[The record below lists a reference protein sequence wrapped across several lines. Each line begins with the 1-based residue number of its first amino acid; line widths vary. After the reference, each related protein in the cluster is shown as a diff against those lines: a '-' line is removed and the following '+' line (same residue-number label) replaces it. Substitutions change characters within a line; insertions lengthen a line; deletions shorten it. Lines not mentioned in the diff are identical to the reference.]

1 MHLAEGRLGPAQH
14 STAAAK
20 AKVVEDPQRS
30 VSGSGRPLSS
40 EAAFWNRRRMTDER
54 LHRWPAVTLD
64 VKFVYPAG
72 GSCWPGRL
80 TAVMQRVRAE
90 RGPPSVPALVKVKS
104 GRAAEPEEAAA
115 TLSIQI
121 RLRSEET

>member
-20 AKVVEDPQRS
+20 AKVVEDPQRF

-54 LHRWPAVTLD
+54 LHRWAAVTLD
-64 VKFVYPAG
+64 VKFVYPA
-72 GSCWPGRL
+72 
-80 TAVMQRVRAE
+80 V
-90 RGPPSVPALVKVKS
+90 LV
-104 GRAAEPEEAAA
+104 AAA
-115 TLSIQI
+115 GLPG
-121 RLRSEET
+121 